1 MKRRVFD
8 PLKADVQHICK
19 EPLLNQVNVTIAQD
33 NSSITNCR
41 RKLLRVCR
49 LRGRQQLPLDMHH
62 VATGPAGKAPLTG
75 IHFALF

>member
-8 PLKADVQHICK
+8 PLKADVQHIRK
-19 EPLLNQVNVTIAQD
+19 EPLLNQVNVSIAQD

-41 RKLLRVCR
+41 RKLLHVCR
-49 LRGRQQLPLDMHH
+49 LRGRQQLPLDMLH

-75 IHFALF
+75 TLFALF